1 MRNSRLFHVPSW
13 RLALTDL
20 SRTFGNQHVAEDER
34 TRLIRRVFTSVAPRY
49 DLMNDLM
56 SMGIHRLWKRRLAR
70 EADAQRGQIVV
81 DLAGGTGDVA
91 ALMAQNGAEVMVCDP
106 SLAMMSQGRERK
118 LSGVKWLAGA
128 GERIPL
134 ADNTVDTMT
143 IAFGI
148 RNVTCLEGALKEA
161 LRVLKPG
168 GRFLCLEFSRPWAP
182 IKPFYDLFSFAVIPR
197 LGAWVA
203 RDPEAYTYLVE
214 SIRRFPDQKE
224 MQRIMEQS
232 GFSAVHYRNLSLGI
246 ACLHRGSKPA

>member
-1 MRNSRLFHVPSW
+1 MQE
-13 RLALTDL
+13 L
-20 SRTFGNQHVAEDER
+20 SRTFGYQSVAEDER

-70 EADAQRGQIVV
+70 EASVLPGQIVV

-91 ALMAQNGAEVMVCDP
+91 ALMASSGAHVMVCDP
-106 SLAMMSQGRERK
+106 SLAMMTQGRAHK
-118 LSGVKWLAGA
+118 PSDLKWLAGT

-148 RNVTCLEGALKEA
+148 RNVTSLEGALKEA

-197 LGAWVA
+197 LGALVA

-224 MQRIMEQS
+224 MQRIMEQA
-232 GFSAVHYRNLSLGI
+232 GFAAVNYRNLSFGI
-246 ACLHRGSKPA
+246 ACLHRGAKSF